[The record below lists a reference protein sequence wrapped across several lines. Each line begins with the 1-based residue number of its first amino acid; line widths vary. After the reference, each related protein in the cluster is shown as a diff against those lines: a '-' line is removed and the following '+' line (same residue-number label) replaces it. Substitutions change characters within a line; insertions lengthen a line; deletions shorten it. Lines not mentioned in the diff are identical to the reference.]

1 MAIAAFLAC
10 RSLPAL
16 AVSALLLTIALPNRA
31 QALQCPQ
38 GYRGA
43 AGKCVMTAEHANKL
57 YKDQQQAAQK
67 KAAQLRQNH
76 RLMEA
81 MKRGKWNK
89 SNANTAQPN
98 TPNNV
103 SPKAV
108 GKAKQPVDV
117 TNFGKYTKS
126 ANTAKPNVPENKTTD
141 KAKSKGEPDNPISFN
156 SPKPNAPNNS
166 SSSRPPSANSGTAN
180 VPAEKAM
187 DSTKSS
193 NTHMSNSSG
202 PNVPRNDD
210 KPGKGKRE
218 RADDDRGDNR
228 KTAKARDD
236 DDDDTPRKKPKAT
249 GDDGGTSKRKAAK
262 ASDDDDG
269 GGKRKAAKA
278 SGDDSSAR
286 SKPATTASLGTDSS
300 GAWTH
305 NSSRMSVADD
315 GKQLTIAYDA
325 PRGGLAD
332 LGIKPGTPLFKGT
345 RDGSK
350 VSGEATTFTRKCG
363 TRTYPVSGTAA
374 DGRVELSGDKPVL
387 GGDCS
392 VTGSRREVMVFETGD

>member
-10 RSLPAL
+10 RGLPAL
-16 AVSALLLTIALPNRA
+16 AVSALLLTIALSDRA
-31 QALQCPQ
+31 EALQCPK

-57 YKDQQQAAQK
+57 YKEQQEADKK
-67 KAAQLRQNH
+67 KAAQQRQNH
-76 RLMEA
+76 RLLEA
-81 MKRGKWNK
+81 MRRGKWNK
-89 SNANTAQPN
+89 SNANSAQAN
-98 TPNNV
+98 TPKNT
-103 SPKAV
+103 K
-108 GKAKQPVDV
+108 PVDV
-117 TNFGKYTKS
+117 TGFGKYTKS
-126 ANTAKPNVPENKTTD
+126 ANSKQPNVPDSSKAAGSSAPPKPVNSNSANANVPKPPSANSTKPNVPENS
-141 KAKSKGEPDNPISFN
+141 KATNGPKSDN
-156 SPKPNAPNNS
+156 
-166 SSSRPPSANSGTAN
+166 TQ
-180 VPAEKAM
+180 
-187 DSTKSS
+187 
-193 NTHMSNSSG
+193 MSNSSG

-236 DDDDTPRKKPKAT
+236 DDDDTPRKKPKVSDDDGAT
-249 GDDGGTSKRKAAK
+249 GKRKSAR

-269 GGKRKAAKA
+269 GKRKAAAKA

-286 SKPATTASLGTDSS
+286 SKPATTASLGTNSS

-315 GKQLTIAYDA
+315 GKQLTIAYDT